1 MWGWREGFG
10 LFDYLD
16 RLQVPLRLKDFHGR
30 MRALG
35 LSEFQPSMPVNS
47 ALLFLAALIR
57 GCDEVV
63 SSFFHGEKDREK
75 GFFTADDGETL
86 VMFASQ
92 AGLVIAN
99 AKRDQDRKA
108 RGSPENS
115 YRHFDCRRCCTE
127 CFDLRGGVIQRGS
140 GENL

>member
-1 MWGWREGFG
+1 MWGWQEGFE

-16 RLQVPLRLKDFHGR
+16 RIQGPLRLKDFHGR

-35 LSEFQPSMPVNS
+35 LSEFQLPMPVNS
-47 ALLFLAALIR
+47 PLLFLTAPIR
-57 GCDEVV
+57 NCDEVV
-63 SSFFHGEKDREK
+63 GSFFLGEKDREK

-92 AGLVIAN
+92 TGLVIAN

-115 YRHFDCRRCCTE
+115 YRHFDYRRCCTE
-127 CFDLRGGVIQRGS
+127 CFDLRGSVIQRGS